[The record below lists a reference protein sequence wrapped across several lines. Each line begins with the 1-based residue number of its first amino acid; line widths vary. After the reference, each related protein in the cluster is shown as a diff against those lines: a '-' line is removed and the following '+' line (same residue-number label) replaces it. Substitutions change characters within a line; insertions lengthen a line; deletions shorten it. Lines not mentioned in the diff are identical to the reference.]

1 VSDGLLAILKFCL
14 FALLYLFLARVV
26 WTVVSE
32 MRGEPA
38 PVAAPVESRPAPARP
53 KPAPR
58 RPWRLVVVEPT
69 AAAGRT
75 FEVHGELTI
84 GRAAGC
90 GVSLPE
96 DTFVSNVHARVS
108 ERNGEVL
115 VEDLGSTNG
124 TLVDGSTITSLRTL
138 RKGDRI
144 QVGETVLEVA
154 R

>member
-1 VSDGLLAILKFCL
+1 VSDGVLTILKFCL

-32 MRGEPA
+32 MRGA
-38 PVAAPVESRPAPARP
+38 PVPTAAPVEATPAPARA

-69 AAAGRT
+69 EASGRT
-75 FEVHGELTI
+75 FEVNGELTI

-90 GVSLPE
+90 GVSLPD
-96 DTFVSNVHARVS
+96 DTYVSNLHARVND
-108 ERNGEVL
+108 RDGEIL
-115 VEDLGSTNG
+115 LEDLGSTNG
-124 TLVDGSTITSLRTL
+124 TLVEGSTITAPRTL
-138 RKGDRI
+138 RKGDRF
-144 QVGETVLEVA
+144 QVGQTVLEVA

>member
-1 VSDGLLAILKFCL
+1 VSDSVLTILKFCL

-32 MRGEPA
+32 MRGAPA
-38 PVAAPVESRPAPARP
+38 PTAAPVEPAPAPARP

-58 RPWRLVVVEPT
+58 RVWRLVVVEP
-69 AAAGRT
+69 AAASGRT

-90 GVSLPE
+90 GVSLPD
-96 DTFVSNVHARVS
+96 DTYVSNLHARVH

-115 VEDLGSTNG
+115 LEDLGSTNG
-124 TLVDGSTITSLRTL
+124 TLVDGSAITAPRTL

-144 QVGETVLEVA
+144 QVGQTVLEVA

>member
-32 MRGEPA
+32 MRSTPVPA
-38 PVAAPVESRPAPARP
+38 AAPVETKPAPARP

-58 RPWRLVVVEPT
+58 RAWRLVVVEPP
-69 AAAGRT
+69 AASGRT
-75 FEVHGELTI
+75 FEVQGELTI

-90 GVSLPE
+90 GVSLPD
-96 DTFVSNVHARVS
+96 DTFVSNLHARVS
-108 ERNGEVL
+108 ERNGEVV

-124 TLVDGSTITSLRTL
+124 TLVDGSPITALRTL

-144 QVGETVLEVA
+144 QVGQTVLEVA